1 MASLKVLKERLDDIE
16 NICCELQERINIKD
30 LWADNKIYAIAAV
43 AHNTLD
49 EVIRQKKRMTLL
61 INQVKY
67 LKQEV
72 KELRNEIQELGAN
85 CSMRHDDDI

>member
-1 MASLKVLKERLDDIE
+1 MASLKLLKERLDDIE

-30 LWADNKIYAIAAV
+30 LWADNKIYVIAAV

-49 EVIRQKKRMTLL
+49 EVIRQKQRITMLV
-61 INQVKY
+61 NQVKY
-67 LKQEV
+67 LRQEV
-72 KELRNEIQELGAN
+72 KELRHEIEELGAN

>member
-1 MASLKVLKERLDDIE
+1 MASFKLLKWRLNDIE
-16 NICCELQERINIKD
+16 NVCCELQDRIAIKD

-49 EVIRQKKRMTLL
+49 ELIRQKRRVAILT
-61 INQVKY
+61 NQVKH

-72 KELRNEIQELGAN
+72 KELKNEIEKLGAD
-85 CSMRHDDDI
+85 CSVRHDDDI

>member
-1 MASLKVLKERLDDIE
+1 MASMKLLKERLDDIE

-49 EVIRQKKRMTLL
+49 EVIRQKKRIIL
-61 INQVKY
+61 IIKEIKY

-72 KELRNEIQELGAN
+72 KGLRNEIEELGAN

>member
-1 MASLKVLKERLDDIE
+1 MASLKLLKWRLDDIE
-16 NICCELQERINIKD
+16 NVCCELKDRIATKD

-49 EVIRQKKRMTLL
+49 ELIRQKQRVAMLT
-61 INQVKY
+61 NQVKH

-72 KELRNEIQELGAN
+72 KELRNEIEELGAN
-85 CSMRHDDDI
+85 RSMRHDDDI

>member
-1 MASLKVLKERLDDIE
+1 MASLKLLRERLDDIE
-16 NICCELQERINIKD
+16 NVCCELQERINIKD

-49 EVIRQKKRMTLL
+49 EVIRQKKRITL
-61 INQVKY
+61 IIKEIKY

-72 KELRNEIQELGAN
+72 KELRNEIEELGADR
-85 CSMRHDDDI
+85 SMRHNDNI